1 MHPGVASCARKGC
14 NKRFTSCEED
24 YRKKEIAHL
33 RVRLVT
39 RVRWEPSA
47 CR

>member
-1 MHPGVASCARKGC
+1 MHPGVASCARKGR
-14 NKRFTSCEED
+14 NKRITSCEKE
-24 YRKKEIAHL
+24 YCEKEIAHL